1 MSLYKCIVYDKYKN
15 KKLLTLDLDSLEEV
29 NNYANQNDLNIVKV
43 NIKNE
48 KVIKLKDK
56 DLKLICKKIS
66 ILLESGCEITKVLD
80 ILKSQSNKNIKNILS
95 NISTNINK
103 GNTIS
108 DSFHKTNSFS
118 NFFISMLEAG
128 EVSGNLDNIMHD
140 LYIYYDKE
148 HKLKSKIITMS
159 IYPILLIIISLLSTI
174 FMIFFI
180 TPNFQKIFEDNS
192 INYPLITTIIMNISK
207 FIREN
212 YLFLNISFFIFLAL
226 LIYTLKNNEKLKL
239 NISKLKFKIP
249 IIKNISNLIITT
261 RFSRVFA
268 ILMKSGVQIV
278 DAVTIS
284 SKIIDNDYIFNK
296 LFISNQYIK
305 QGNRLSESLGKPEVF
320 PDLFISMINIGEESG
335 KLDDALNTVTNF
347 YENDLDNEIE
357 QIIKLVEPI
366 TIVILSFFIGAFVIS
381 MVLPMFDSMLA
392 I

>member
-1 MSLYKCIVYDKYKN
+1 
-15 KKLLTLDLDSLEEV
+15 
-29 NNYANQNDLNIVKV
+29 
-43 NIKNE
+43 
-48 KVIKLKDK
+48 
-56 DLKLICKKIS
+56 
-66 ILLESGCEITKVLD
+66 
-80 ILKSQSNKNIKNILS
+80 
-95 NISTNINK
+95 
-103 GNTIS
+103 
-108 DSFHKTNSFS
+108 
-118 NFFISMLEAG
+118 
-128 EVSGNLDNIMHD
+128 
-140 LYIYYDKE
+140 
-148 HKLKSKIITMS
+148 
-159 IYPILLIIISLLSTI
+159 
-174 FMIFFI
+174 
-180 TPNFQKIFEDNS
+180 
-192 INYPLITTIIMNISK
+192 MNISK

-212 YLFLNISFFIFLAL
+212 YLFLNISFFIFLVL